1 LRINRTLLAWTRTIH
16 IYLTMAAL
24 GLMLFFAV
32 TGFTVNHE
40 DWFGATTPRTRTVT
54 GDTPAELVKAA
65 DKLRIVEHL
74 RSKFGVTGAM
84 TDFDTDDET
93 YHVVFKGPGRVCEA
107 TIARPDGKTSVE
119 LKSFGLAGRINDLH
133 RGRDAGEAWR
143 WIIDASALLIV
154 LASMT
159 GVILWL
165 ALPKRRTLGIVAL
178 IVGIAGSIAFYLA
191 LVP

>member
-1 LRINRTLLAWTRTIH
+1 MNRTFLAWTRTIH

-24 GLMLFFAV
+24 ALMLFFAV

-40 DWFGATTPRTRTVT
+40 EWFGATTPRVRNVT
-54 GDTPAELVKAA
+54 GTTPAGWVKGE

-74 RSKFGVTGAM
+74 RSQMGVSGAM
-84 TDFDTDDET
+84 TDFETDEDK

-107 TIARPDGKTSVE
+107 TIARPDGKTDVE
-119 LKSFGLAGRINDLH
+119 IKTFGLTGRINDLH
-133 RGRDAGEAWR
+133 RGRDAGEPWR
-143 WIIDASALLIV
+143 WVIDASALLIV
-154 LASMT
+154 LACIT

-165 ALPKRRTLGIVAL
+165 ALPKRRKLGIAWLLAGV
-178 IVGIAGSIAFYLA
+178 AGSVAFYWW

>member
-1 LRINRTLLAWTRTIH
+1 MNRTLLAWTRTIH

-40 DWFGATTPRTRTVT
+40 DWFGATTPRVRNVS
-54 GDTPAELVKAA
+54 GATPVELLKAD

-74 RSKFGVTGAM
+74 RNQMGLSGAM
-84 TDFDTDDET
+84 TDFETDDEKL
-93 YHVVFKGPGRVCEA
+93 HVVFKGPGRVCEA
-107 TIARPDGKTSVE
+107 TIVRADGRTEVE
-119 LKSFGLAGRINDLH
+119 IKSFGLAGRINDLH
-133 RGRDAGEAWR
+133 RGRDAGEPWR
-143 WIIDASALLIV
+143 WVIDASALLIL
-154 LASMT
+154 LACVT

-165 ALPKRRTLGIVAL
+165 ALPKRRKLGIVAVVL
-178 IVGIAGSIAFYLA
+178 GVVASVGFYLA

>member
-1 LRINRTLLAWTRTIH
+1 MNRTLLAATRTIH

-40 DWFGATTPRTRTVT
+40 DWFGATTPRTRNVSGT
-54 GDTPAELVKAA
+54 TPVEMVKAQ

-74 RSKFGVTGAM
+74 RSQMGISGAM
-84 TDFDTDDET
+84 TDFDSDDEKF
-93 YHVVFKGPGRVCEA
+93 HVVFKGPGRVCEA
-107 TIARPDGKTSVE
+107 TIERADGKTDVE
-119 LKSFGLAGRINDLH
+119 IKSFGLAGRINDLH
-133 RGRDAGEAWR
+133 RGRDAGEPWR
-143 WIIDASALLIV
+143 WVIDASALLIL
-154 LASMT
+154 LASIT

-165 ALPKRRTLGIVAL
+165 ALPKRRKLGIVAL
-178 IVGIAGSIAFYLA
+178 VLGVAMSVAFYLA

>member
-1 LRINRTLLAWTRTIH
+1 MNRTFLAWTRTIH

-40 DWFGATTPRTRTVT
+40 DWFGATTPRVRNVS
-54 GDTPAELVKAA
+54 GMTPAEWVKAA
-65 DKLRIVEHL
+65 DKLRMVEHL
-74 RSKFGVTGAM
+74 RSAMGVSGAM
-84 TDFDTDDET
+84 TDFETNDDN

-107 TIARPDGKTSVE
+107 TIARPDGKTEVE
-119 LKSFGLAGRINDLH
+119 FKTFGLWGRINDLH
-133 RGRDAGEAWR
+133 RGRDAGESWR
-143 WIIDASALLIV
+143 WVIDASALLIV
-154 LASMT
+154 LASVT

-165 ALPKRRTLGIVAL
+165 ALPKRRKLGIAWLV
-178 IVGIAGSIAFYLA
+178 VGVGASYAFYWA

>member
-1 LRINRTLLAWTRTIH
+1 MNRTFLAWTRTIH

-40 DWFGATTPRTRTVT
+40 DWFGATTPRVRNVSGTTPVEWVT
-54 GDTPAELVKAA
+54 AE

-74 RSKFGVTGAM
+74 RSAMGVSGAM
-84 TDFDTDDET
+84 TDFETNDDN

-107 TIARPDGKTSVE
+107 TIARQDGKTDGE
-119 LKSFGLAGRINDLH
+119 IKTFGLAGRINDLH

-143 WIIDASALLIV
+143 WVIDASALLIV
-154 LASMT
+154 LASVT
-159 GVILWL
+159 GLILWL
-165 ALPKRRTLGIVAL
+165 ALPKRRRLGIAWLV
-178 IVGIAGSIAFYLA
+178 VGVGASVGFYWTM
-191 LVP
+191 VP